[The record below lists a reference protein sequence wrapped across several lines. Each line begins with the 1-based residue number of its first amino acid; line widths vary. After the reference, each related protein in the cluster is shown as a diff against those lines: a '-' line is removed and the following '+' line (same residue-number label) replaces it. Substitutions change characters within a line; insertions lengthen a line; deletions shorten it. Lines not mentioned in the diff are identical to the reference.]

1 MIAIYIY
8 TLSNGEQIIGEWKDG
23 CEDHH
28 FIQNPFYIVETQDEF
43 GNNGMKLINVCT
55 FSTQQYIVVDNTNVV
70 FSMPANEPMTRYY
83 NKLVEASKKADTYK
97 MIEDSIRDMEDMEA
111 TLRETISKR
120 LVGGSTIN

>member
-1 MIAIYIY
+1 MIAIY

-23 CEDHH
+23 DARATV
-28 FIQNPFYIVETQDEF
+28 IGDPFYIVETQDEY

-55 FSTQQYIVVDNTNVV
+55 FSTQQYIVVDNTNVI

-83 NKLVEASKKADTYK
+83 NKLVEACKKADTYK

>member
-1 MIAIYIY
+1 MHIIY
-8 TLSNGEQIIGEWKDG
+8 K
-23 CEDHH
+23 
-28 FIQNPFYIVETQDEF
+28 
-43 GNNGMKLINVCT
+43 
-55 FSTQQYIVVDNTNVV
+55 
-70 FSMPANEPMTRYY
+70 MPANEPMTRYY

>member
-1 MIAIYIY
+1 MIAIY
-8 TLSNGEQIIGEWKDG
+8 TLSNGEQIIGEWNDG
-23 CEDHH
+23 SARTTVIVD
-28 FIQNPFYIVETQDEF
+28 PFYIVETQDEF

>member
-1 MIAIYIY
+1 MIYIY
-8 TLSNGEQIIGEWKDG
+8 TLSNGEQIIGEKVRTLREGADT
-23 CEDHH
+23 
-28 FIQNPFYIVETQDEF
+28 IQNPFYIVETQDEF

-55 FSTQQYIVVDNTNVV
+55 FSLRQYIVVDNMHIIYK
-70 FSMPANEPMTRYY
+70 MPANEPMTRYY

-97 MIEDSIRDMEDMEA
+97 MIEDSIKDMEDMEA

>member
-1 MIAIYIY
+1 MIAIY

-23 CEDHH
+23 CERTTVIVD
-28 FIQNPFYIVETQDEF
+28 PFYIVETQDEF

-55 FSTQQYIVVDNTNVV
+55 FSTEQYIVVDNTNVI

-83 NKLVEASKKADTYK
+83 NKLVEASQKADTYK
-97 MIEDSIRDMEDMEA
+97 MIEDSIKDMEDMEA